1 MGVANRTPN
10 ATAGDQDAPMK
21 MVERFSTRPRDT
33 AATIVPGRLPRPPKT
48 QIAKTRPM
56 NSRPTAG
63 CSGSITIMKAPA
75 SAALAQA
82 IPNAMRL
89 MRTGETATS
98 RSANGSCATATMARP
113 IKVFLRNNSSAT
125 SMRTEPAN
133 GTASR
138 KGNAT
143 SPKFQVVVM

>member
-1 MGVANRTPN
+1 MFSQAATPKTIAATPTAAARKRQLVMARQLRPNRPEGRHGRRQQN
-10 ATAGDQDAPMK
+10 AKRDS
-21 MVERFSTRPRDT
+21 RRPRRADENGGEIFDQ
-33 AATIVPGRLPRPPKT
+33 AQRRRSNDGPRQLPRPPKT
-48 QIAKTRPM
+48 QIAKTRPI

-98 RSANGSCATATMARP
+98 RSARRGDVGGVNVG
-113 IKVFLRNNSSAT
+113 
-125 SMRTEPAN
+125 
-133 GTASR
+133 
-138 KGNAT
+138 
-143 SPKFQVVVM
+143 